1 MVSKSFLPYQDA
13 DFAVWLENFSQK
25 ISTHSATLGISAADV
40 TLLQNYSTN
49 TRQTLTDIQA
59 AKTSLQSLTQKK
71 NNLLDEVKKKVR
83 DMAVILKRNANY
95 TVSIG
100 EDLGVVPA
108 ATALGKSIS
117 IDSQKPSFETFIL
130 PDMVRLDWVKGEF
143 DGVVIQS
150 KRAAETSFT
159 FLDKDTRSPYEDTRH
174 NLTPD
179 VHEPRFYR
187 MRYLLKDQEVGQW
200 SDELKVFCVL

>member
-1 MVSKSFLPYQDA
+1 
-13 DFAVWLENFSQK
+13 
-25 ISTHSATLGISAADV
+25 
-40 TLLQNYSTN
+40 
-49 TRQTLTDIQA
+49 
-59 AKTSLQSLTQKK
+59 
-71 NNLLDEVKKKVR
+71 LDEVKKKVR

-200 SDELKVFCVL
+200 SDELKVFCIL

>member
-1 MVSKSFLPYQDA
+1 MPTKDYLPHTDA
-13 DFAVWLENFSQK
+13 DFVIWLENFSNK
-25 ISTHSATLGISAADV
+25 IGSHSASLGITPAEV
-40 TLLQNYSTN
+40 TQFQTDATDASKKLTELLN
-49 TRQTLTDIQA
+49 T
-59 AKTSLQSLTQKK
+59 KTTLQSITQSK
-71 NNLLDEVKKKVR
+71 NALFGIIEKRVR
-83 DMAVILKRNANY
+83 DKAVILKRNPNY
-95 TVSIG
+95 NVSIG

-108 ATALGKSIS
+108 ATGLGKSIS
-117 IDSQKPSFETFIL
+117 IDTQKPTFITLVL

-150 KRAAETSFT
+150 KRAAETAFT
-159 FLDKDTRSPYEDTRH
+159 FLDKDTRSPYEDTRK